1 MLLRNLRSRLS
12 AVPIL
17 ATRFA
22 NPLTQR
28 GTTLVARAR
37 GRAWRGG
44 PRFCSRWP
52 ATRIRQ
58 VATLSPARRA
68 IFENARGRPNRF
80 CVCAFAFGRHFFRN
94 RRFCACGRLI
104 ASTYARLISGAFS
117 AFGASGILAPAQS
130 RHSMRVRSRTRI
142 AQNCGFHSLHRPIA
156 P

>member
-1 MLLRNLRSRLS
+1 MLLRDNRSRLS

-28 GTTLVARAR
+28 GTTFVVRAR
-37 GRAWRGG
+37 PRACRACA
-44 PRFCSRWP
+44 RSFTRWP

-68 IFENARGRPNRF
+68 ISENARGRPNRF

-104 ASTYARLISGAFS
+104 ASTYARLISGGFS
-117 AFGASGILAPAQS
+117 ASGASGTRAPAQS
-130 RHSMRVRSRTRI
+130 HHSMRVRSRTRI
-142 AQNCGFHSLHRPIA
+142 APNCGFHNFHRPIA

>member
-28 GTTLVARAR
+28 CTTSVARAR
-37 GRAWRGG
+37 GRAGSAS
-44 PRFCSRWP
+44 PRFRLRRP
-52 ATRIRQ
+52 ASRIRV

-68 IFENARGRPNRF
+68 ISVNVAIALIVSVYTRSHSDITFQNRG
-80 CVCAFAFGRHFFRN
+80 
-94 RRFCACGRLI
+94 FCACRRQI
-104 ASTYARLISGAFS
+104 ASTYARLNLGAFS
-117 AFGASGILAPAQS
+117 ASGGFATRAPAYS
-130 RHSMRVRSRTRI
+130 RHSMRVRSLDV
-142 AQNCGFHSLHRPIA
+142 QCFECGYHRFHRHIA

>member
-28 GTTLVARAR
+28 GTTFVARAR
-37 GRAWRGG
+37 GRAYRAS

-68 IFENARGRPNRF
+68 ISVNVA
-80 CVCAFAFGRHFFRN
+80 AA
-94 RRFCACGRLI
+94 LI
-104 ASTYARLISGAFS
+104 ASVYARSHSDGTLTEIAD
-117 AFGASGILAPAQS
+117 LVPA
-130 RHSMRVRSRTRI
+130 T
-142 AQNCGFHSLHRPIA
+142 G
-156 P
+156 